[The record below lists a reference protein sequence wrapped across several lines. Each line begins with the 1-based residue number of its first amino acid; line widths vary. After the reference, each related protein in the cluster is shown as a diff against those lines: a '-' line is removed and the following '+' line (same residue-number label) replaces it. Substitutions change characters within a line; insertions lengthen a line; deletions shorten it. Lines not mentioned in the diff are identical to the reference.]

1 MMKDTIEA
9 EVKLVV
15 ATKKKRDE
23 AEWRR
28 EERERKVDKDLEG
41 PSTSI
46 LQEARIDTML
56 WTMERMMERISVDE
70 RTPPR
75 ENQEQKNRNLNARRP
90 QIAQHRQRSLPNP
103 LVRPPFQENFV
114 DQDEIR

>member
-28 EERERKVDKDLEG
+28 EERERKVDKELEN
-41 PSTSI
+41 PSTLSS
-46 LQEARIDTML
+46 QEAIIDTML
-56 WTMERMMERISVDE
+56 RTTERMMERLLVDD
-70 RTPPR
+70 RPPPR
-75 ENQEQKNRNLNARRP
+75 ENQE
-90 QIAQHRQRSLPNP
+90 
-103 LVRPPFQENFV
+103 
-114 DQDEIR
+114 